1 MRKKN
6 RWTVPSLAD
15 VYAQFQVVQA
25 MLENMKGNKLD
36 TLKREFRIVDEMIVK
51 IAEGEEC

>member
-51 IAEGEEC
+51 IAEGER